1 MSDEELIIDYRDT
14 GNSESFTELVE
25 RYQDELVNYLRR
37 QVGDYAEDVAQITFM
52 QVHLRCSTFQDGKRF
67 RPWLFTIAMNRAKC
81 LIRWNKRKRRSDE
94 RTECLTDVADKHRSH
109 LEFDEVNKLHDE
121 VQRLP
126 RDVREPLRLVYF
138 HGEGYRQV
146 ALKLGILRGTVK
158 SRVHRGLKRLRKR
171 YNTLVQA

>member
-1 MSDEELIIDYRDT
+1 MSDEELIVDYRDT
-14 GNSESFTELVE
+14 GNPLAFEKLVG
-25 RYQDELVNYLRR
+25 RYQAELVNCLRK
-37 QVGDYAEDVAQITFM
+37 QVGDYAEDVAQTTFM

-67 RPWLFTIAMNRAKC
+67 RPWLFTIAMNQAKC
-81 LIRWNKRKRRSDE
+81 LARWNHRKRRSAK
-94 RTECLTDVADKHRSH
+94 TECLIDVADDYHSH

-126 RDVREPLRLVYF
+126 RDVRESLRLVYF
-138 HGEGYRQV
+138 HGEGYHQA

-171 YNTLVQA
+171 YNTLV